1 MEVRDE
7 EKREKGDLAGE
18 NPQNNLPPATTERPG
33 DTIWLAVKTERTG
46 DFSIQWDILEESGLT
61 QAVLRD

>member
-1 MEVRDE
+1 MKRRERRETWLVRT
-7 EKREKGDLAGE
+7 
-18 NPQNNLPPATTERPG
+18 PQNNLPPATTERPG